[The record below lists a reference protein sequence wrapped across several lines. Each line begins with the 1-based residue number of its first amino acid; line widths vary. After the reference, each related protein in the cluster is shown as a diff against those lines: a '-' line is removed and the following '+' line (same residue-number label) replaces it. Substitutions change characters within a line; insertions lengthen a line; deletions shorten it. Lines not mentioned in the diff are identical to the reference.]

1 MSKNNGVRI
10 EAQGLNES
18 RLERIRDAL
27 CDAWDIEEDEIHFTQ
42 GQRYFSSM
50 RAVTACLPDATES
63 ESEFAERMAG
73 IVWKAN
79 GRRCPIR
86 ISMGDGANVR
96 TFCKYDISRRMR
108 CEK

>member
-1 MSKNNGVRI
+1 MSKNNGVKI

-42 GQRYFSSM
+42 GPRYFASM
-50 RAVTACLPDATES
+50 RAVAAIVSDATES

-86 ISMGDGANVR
+86 IRLGDGDNMR
-96 TFCKYDISRRMR
+96 TFCERDISRRMR